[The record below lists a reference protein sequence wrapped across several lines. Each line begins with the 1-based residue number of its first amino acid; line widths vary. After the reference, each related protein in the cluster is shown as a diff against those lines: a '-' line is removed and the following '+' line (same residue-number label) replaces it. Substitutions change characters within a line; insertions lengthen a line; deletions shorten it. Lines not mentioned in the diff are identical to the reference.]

1 MKTTITIFSAILF
14 ASLSYGQLPSIKAI
28 TSGDKYVNWGAKPVE
43 NEDGPPDVWTMPS
56 MMCDGLSDPDDVKAS
71 TVLASQGKYK
81 YLAEYVCDDDPTT
94 AWVEGNPDYGIGEFI
109 EFNNPVIM
117 GDGEISIL
125 NGYQSSKTSWENN
138 SRVKKFKVSL
148 NGKDFAI
155 LELADVMGAQTF
167 TLPSILLNRIGG
179 ETDVLRFTILE
190 VYPGTKYKDTAI
202 SGIFSCGG

>member
-43 NEDGPPDVWTMPS
+43 DEDGPPDMWTMPS
-56 MMCDGLSDPDDVKAS
+56 MMCDGFPDDVKAS
-71 TVLASQGKYK
+71 TVLASQGKHK
-81 YLAEYVCDDDPTT
+81 YLANYVCDDDPTT

-109 EFNNPVIM
+109 EFNNPIIM

-125 NGYQSSKTSWENN
+125 NGYQSSKTAWDNN

-155 LELADVMGAQTF
+155 LELADVMGAQIF
-167 TLPSILLNRIGG
+167 TLPSILLNSIVG
-179 ETDVLRFTILE
+179 EKDVLRFTILE